1 MKNTLKIIKP
11 QAFPFYY
18 GFVIIVFGTI
28 GGLASIPGQTIGV
41 STFKDPVKDALGL
54 SEFVFSSSYMIGT
67 FLSSLVLTYAGKL
80 YDRYGATIT
89 AAISI
94 LMLSTTLLLCS
105 LSQTITDFIFQIFN
119 FQSWIIPFILMSI
132 LFAMLR
138 FSGQGVL
145 MMVSR
150 NMMMKW
156 FDRLRG
162 RMNAISSISVSF
174 GFSISPLLIDGLI
187 ELNGWQGAW
196 RAMAAI
202 LLIVLVLVL
211 LFFKDNPEKYGLE
224 IDGGNQTVAKRKA
237 VQASEVNFTLPE
249 AVRTRS
255 FWMYSLILSF
265 QAFFVTGFTFHVV
278 SIFEQAGYE
287 KQEAI
292 SIFLPITIV
301 ATATSIIGNIISDWI
316 KLKKLL
322 FFMIFGGLLAS
333 LGLLFLKL
341 SLGYYAII
349 VGFGIT
355 GGMMAVLTSVV
366 WPRYYGRQHL
376 GAISGNSMSMIVMG
390 SAAGPVLFSLSNILT
405 NMYGAI
411 SFIAIVFLIV
421 IAVGSFKA
429 NPPTR
434 EQQ

>member
-18 GFVIIVFGTI
+18 GFVVIVFGTI

-41 STFKDPVKDALGL
+41 STFTDPVKDALGL
-54 SEFVFSSSYMIGT
+54 TRFYFSVAYMIGT

-105 LSQTITDFIFQIFN
+105 LSQTITDFIFQILN

-187 ELNGWQGAW
+187 ESNGWQGAW

-202 LLIVLVLVL
+202 LLIVLVMVI

-224 IDGGNQTVAKRKA
+224 IDGGSQSVSKRKA

-249 AVRTRS
+249 AARTRS

-341 SLGYYAII
+341 PLGYYAII

-376 GAISGNSMSMIVMG
+376 GAISGKSMSMIVMG

-421 IAVGSFKA
+421 IAVGSLKA